1 MSAGRTLRLILVMA
15 PLAVWAW
22 LGITEGLNGWQDA
35 ASAGQRICAASQI
48 LSGVAAI
55 PCLIALFSQPAWL
68 RLAFLVWA
76 ALLTMTGGTAP
87 VVWGGTPVW
96 QGIVAGG
103 ITALVAALVCWGAF
117 AGERAWR
124 KNQPRS

>member
-1 MSAGRTLRLILVMA
+1 MTAGQTIRFVLVLVL
-15 PLAVWAW
+15 LAAWAW

-35 ASAGQRICAASQI
+35 ASPGQRACSASQI
-48 LSGVAAI
+48 LSGLAAVL
-55 PCLIALFSQPAWL
+55 CVIAVFSHPAWL
-68 RLAFLVWA
+68 RLAFTVWA
-76 ALLTMTGGTAP
+76 VLLTVTGGMAP

-96 QGIVAGG
+96 QGILAGA

-117 AGERAWR
+117 AGESAWR